1 MTSVRE
7 CEWHPSEG
15 EDCTL
20 STLLREALVST
31 EVIEQLAQAGV
42 NDLEELIT
50 IVSRAD
56 HHEELRKCGI
66 SKLGAR
72 AKLATLVQPHW
83 KALAYKEQGNAQ
95 YRASRFE
102 DAAQLYTQ
110 ALQQIAC
117 ASTELALSCYSNRA
131 ACFQQMR
138 EPQLALADV
147 EHVLRF
153 DPGNAK
159 ALARKAVYDQQLA
172 GGL

>member
-1 MTSVRE
+1 MS
-7 CEWHPSEG
+7 
-15 EDCTL
+15 
-20 STLLREALVST
+20 A

-153 DPGNAK
+153 DPANAK